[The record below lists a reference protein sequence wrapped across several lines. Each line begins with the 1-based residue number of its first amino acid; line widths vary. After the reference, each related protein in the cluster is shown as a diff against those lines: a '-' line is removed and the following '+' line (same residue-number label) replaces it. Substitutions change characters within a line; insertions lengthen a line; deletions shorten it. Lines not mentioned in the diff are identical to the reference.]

1 MFQVSLRWSECH
13 LVAGSVWATAV
24 VHSAP
29 VRLNCR
35 RSQVAAGTSLAC
47 SGGRPGTFEEISETN
62 SSYVFWLVEIWR
74 ALAHQ
79 LTKKKE
85 IWKNDRRSKLLRSWS
100 QGEVMTIRRGWFLC
114 REGTWVVDG
123 GQAGRFVTVR
133 CLFVCLSSCA
143 DTLLR
148 PGRMIWGW
156 RVLNLHRMWTPLRQI
171 VFGNLSYT
179 NELWLIDW
187 LPAKLFNFLVH
198 PRTNVWLEDTC
209 RKPTIDS
216 LWI

>member
-1 MFQVSLRWSECH
+1 MTR
-13 LVAGSVWATAV
+13 
-24 VHSAP
+24 
-29 VRLNCR
+29 
-35 RSQVAAGTSLAC
+35 
-47 SGGRPGTFEEISETN
+47 FE
-62 SSYVFWLVEIWR
+62 
-74 ALAHQ
+74 
-79 LTKKKE
+79 
-85 IWKNDRRSKLLRSWS
+85 LLRSWS
-100 QGEVMTIRRGWFLC
+100 QGEVMTIRQSDQSQLLCHPFYALCNSDMAVIKQGRGWFLC

-123 GQAGRFVTVR
+123 GQAGCFGTVR

-156 RVLNLHRMWTPLRQI
+156 RVLNLHRMWSPLRQI

-209 RKPTIDS
+209 RKPTIDC